1 MHKILMVLRREYLQ
15 SVQQRAFWIGT
26 LAFPLLMVLMFAL
39 PIFLSQ
45 VNPERQKKIVVIDAT
60 GRIAG
65 PIEAEL
71 SRLNLKNGQPEFVV
85 ESVTPG
91 PSVEETRQ
99 GLEPRVLDG
108 DLYGIL
114 TVGGDLDATDNYHI
128 YLKYTGDVETIR
140 KLQNT
145 LESAVVGARLEASAI
160 GMDRATLDS
169 MMAPI
174 DLKCFQVSAS
184 GEARERGFVQVYL
197 ATYAFVFL
205 LYFMLYFYGFSMTRG
220 ILQEKS
226 NKIMEVLLG
235 SMTSDQLMTGKILGI
250 GLVGLTQV
258 VIYMATAGVLRVVAL
273 SRSGR
278 SDIGEVLGSLTPD
291 KLIYFAL
298 FYVLGYFM
306 FTSMFAVVGAVCKTE
321 QETVY
326 FQMPVLMGLLIP
338 LLTTV
343 FFVKHPD
350 STAAVVLSLIP
361 LFTPMLMFMR
371 ISVLTPPFWQIA
383 LSIVLMIGAI
393 FLLFRGA
400 AKVFRVGMLM
410 QGKRP
415 TIPEIIRWARG

>member
-1 MHKILMVLRREYLQ
+1 MVVRREYLQ

-39 PIFLSQ
+39 PIFLSK
-45 VNPERQKKIVVIDAT
+45 VNPEQQKKIVIIDAT
-60 GRIAG
+60 GRLAG
-65 PIEAEL
+65 PVETEL
-71 SRLNLKNGQPEFVV
+71 SRLTLKNGQPEFVV
-85 ESVTPG
+85 ETS
-91 PSVEETRQ
+91 PSSSSPQEARQ
-99 GLEPRVLDG
+99 ALEPRVLEG
-108 DLYGIL
+108 EIYGIL
-114 TVGGDLDATDNYHI
+114 AVGDNLEADDNYRV

-140 KLQNT
+140 KLENAI
-145 LESAVVGARLEASAI
+145 ESAVVGARLEASAI
-160 GMDRATLDS
+160 GLDRATLDS
-169 MMAPI
+169 LMAPI
-174 DLKCFQVSAS
+174 DLKSFQVSAS
-184 GEARERGFVQVYL
+184 GEARERGFVQVYI

-258 VIYMATAGVLRVVAL
+258 VIYMVTAGVLRVLTL

-278 SDIGEVLGSLTPD
+278 SDVGDVLSSLTPS

-383 LSIVLMIGAI
+383 LSVVLMIGTI

-415 TIPEIIRWARG
+415 TIPEILRWARG